1 MTRLLEILI
10 SLAIVAALFLIVGVI
25 LPSSRHLSEDIETN
39 RKMTIVYDT
48 LNTPRRLKD
57 WNTIAFRDPNMQ
69 WEFSGPESGVGARAD
84 YASDVPQIGR
94 GSWEIT
100 ASEPGQRVEYAITNP
115 ERGHDKRTAF
125 LLKPTGRNNRNVKIT
140 QTYDV
145 DYGWNLMGRYAG
157 LYVDRSVGDDI
168 TFGLNK
174 LTNMLAGVPNYDY
187 ATLDRQNPAHAPRM
201 VELPAQN
208 LLFVSVTV
216 PRDNERIEQTIQNNL
231 QWIRKVIDA
240 NGLEQ
245 AGPLRIVTTEFGT
258 ENYAFDTA
266 MPVRKKGT
274 GPAAAADE
282 ADAADEAEGDGEA
295 EATAS
300 PAPAAAPTEAA
311 PVTPKLEGPVEFVR
325 TEPGRFA
332 VAGYTGHMAG
342 LPRVRDALRAWALTR
357 GYETTGR
364 PFETWKN
371 GATQAFT
378 EEGEFDVY
386 WTLK

>member
-10 SLAIVAALFLIVGVI
+10 SLAIVAALFLIVGVV
-25 LPSSRHLSEDIETN
+25 LPSSRHLSEEIETN

-48 LNTPRRLKD
+48 LNTPSRLKD
-57 WNTIAFRDPNMQ
+57 WNTVAFRDQAMQ
-69 WEFSGPESGVGARAD
+69 WEFSGPESGVGARAE
-84 YASDVPQIGR
+84 YTSKVPQIGH

-115 ERGHDKRTAF
+115 ERGHNKRTAF

-145 DYGWNLMGRYAG
+145 DYGWNLLGRYAG
-157 LYVDRSVGDDI
+157 LYVGRSVGDDI

-187 ATLDRQNPAHAPRM
+187 ATLGRQNPEHAPRAA
-201 VELPAQN
+201 ELPAEN
-208 LLFVSVTV
+208 LLFVSVAV
-216 PRDNERIEQTIQNNL
+216 PRDNARIERTIQDNL
-231 QWIRKVIDA
+231 LWIRKVMAA
-240 NGLEQ
+240 NNLEA
-245 AGPLRIVTTEFGT
+245 AGPLRIINTEFGT

-266 MPVRKKGT
+266 MPVRAKGT

-282 ADAADEAEGDGEA
+282 AGDDTDA
-295 EATAS
+295 EATAAA
-300 PAPAAAPTEAA
+300 APAAPGESA
-311 PVTPKLEGPVEFVR
+311 PVSPKLEGPVEYVR
-325 TEPGRFA
+325 TEPSRVA
-332 VAGYTGHMAG
+332 VASYTGHMAG
-342 LPRVRDALRAWALTR
+342 LPRVRDALRAWTLTR

-364 PFETWKN
+364 SFESWKN
-371 GATQAFT
+371 GVTPAFT
-378 EEGEFDVY
+378 EDGEFDVY